1 MSEPIR
7 SVDEYLD
14 RLRQA
19 LSGADPA
26 LVQDATF
33 DASEHLRSALE
44 GAPEDAA
51 RLAPVIDE
59 YGAPEEVAAAYRD
72 TEATVAAALAV
83 PRRRPRS
90 RLERVFGVFVDPRAY
105 TSLLFMLLTLPT
117 GMAYFVWATAGVSLS
132 LALVPLALLGVPL
145 FLLFLGSARGIALVE
160 GRIVEVLLGVR
171 MPRRPMPPPAGTF
184 KAGVVQRSLA
194 WLRDPRSWTTVLY
207 LALQLPLG
215 LLWFMLG
222 PVLLTVALS
231 LIATPLIAPFVPDAH
246 VSLDFIS
253 VPWGRWSALV
263 AEVVGFGLLFVT
275 LHLARLAGWI
285 HARWARQMLVCPAP
299 PARRR
304 PAAAAVQAVTG

>member
-33 DASEHLRSALE
+33 DAAEHLRSALE
-44 GAPEDAA
+44 GGPEDAA

-72 TEATVAAALAV
+72 TDAVVAAALAA

-117 GMAYFVWATAGVSLS
+117 GIAYFTWAACCVTLS
-132 LALVPLALLGVPL
+132 IGLVPLALGLFVAGGGLLAASVAEGWIAWAMVAASSVVIWRGWLHPLAVLGL
-145 FLLFLGSARGIALVE
+145 GAGAGALLF
-160 GRIVEVLLGVR
+160 
-171 MPRRPMPPPAGTF
+171 
-184 KAGVVQRSLA
+184 
-194 WLRDPRSWTTVLY
+194 
-207 LALQLPLG
+207 
-215 LLWFMLG
+215 
-222 PVLLTVALS
+222 
-231 LIATPLIAPFVPDAH
+231 
-246 VSLDFIS
+246 
-253 VPWGRWSALV
+253 
-263 AEVVGFGLLFVT
+263 
-275 LHLARLAGWI
+275 
-285 HARWARQMLVCPAP
+285 
-299 PARRR
+299 
-304 PAAAAVQAVTG
+304 